1 MRTDSRPAPGFPDE
15 APGLLFAV
23 KDGHFWF
30 THRRLAIRE
39 AARSC
44 LPGAP
49 RARVLDLGCGDGEI
63 LAELSR
69 HFHAVG
75 LDPRVN
81 DLSLARRRG
90 ATRLV
95 AAQGDHPPF
104 SRCFDLVGL
113 FDVLEHVA
121 DDSGLLGRAA
131 ALAVPGGFVL
141 LTVPADPRL
150 WSKFDR
156 YAGHYRRYTRRVL
169 EGLLRDAGLEPVRIL
184 PLFRILWPLARIQ
197 ALFGRRQEVADPE
210 REYRVTGIWNHLLRA
225 ALAVERRLSGASE
238 RGIGTSWL
246 AVARIPAVPTRPP
259 TGDERRA
266 ASWKVGPG
274 SLSLPRSVILSAA
287 KDLLPRLRVVLP
299 ARGRL

>member
-1 MRTDSRPAPGFPDE
+1 VQTDFRPAPGFPDE

-49 RARVLDLGCGDGEI
+49 RARILDLGCGDGEV

-69 HFHAVG
+69 HFDAVG

-104 SRCFDLVGL
+104 SQSFDLVGL

-121 DDSGLLGRAA
+121 DDSGLLRRAA
-131 ALAVPGGFVL
+131 ALAIPGGFAL

-156 YAGHYRRYTRRVL
+156 YAGHYRRYTQREL
-169 EGLLRDAGLEPVRIL
+169 ENLLRGAGLEPVRIL
-184 PLFRILWPLARIQ
+184 PLFRILWPLARIN
-197 ALFGRRQEVADPE
+197 ALFDRQQDVTDAGH
-210 REYRVTGIWNHLLRA
+210 EYRVAAMWNRLLRG
-225 ALAVERRLSGASE
+225 ALAVEQRLFRSSE
-238 RGIGTSWL
+238 RGTGTSWL
-246 AVARIPAVPTRPP
+246 AVARIPQHTSSRPP
-259 TGDERRA
+259 
-266 ASWKVGPG
+266 
-274 SLSLPRSVILSAA
+274 
-287 KDLLPRLRVVLP
+287 VL
-299 ARGRL
+299 